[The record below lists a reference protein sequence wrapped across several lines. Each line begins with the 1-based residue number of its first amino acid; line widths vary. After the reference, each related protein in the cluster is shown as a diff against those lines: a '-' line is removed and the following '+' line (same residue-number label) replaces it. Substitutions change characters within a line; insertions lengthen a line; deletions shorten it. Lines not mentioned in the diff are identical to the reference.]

1 MSPRRTWTFP
11 ELRSAKSRVE
21 AGETWDQVA
30 ASFSVNT
37 STLRKQVYTHLGS
50 LDLSKRPRVFAR
62 EVMLLEAIRLRNT
75 EKLSYGLIKERVG
88 WDKQVVALRQAVKRY
103 AAHHELELHMGKP
116 AKRRCRWSKH
126 E

>member
-1 MSPRRTWTFP
+1 MAPRHTWTFP

-30 ASFSVNT
+30 ASFGVNT

-62 EVMLLEAIRLRNT
+62 EVMILEAIRLRNT
-75 EKLSYGLIKERVG
+75 EKLSYALIKDRIG

-116 AKRRCRWSKH
+116 LKRRCRWSEH